1 MAVLPPAAADLARR
15 GTFVRVELGGW
26 RSLPDRTR
34 YRSVFVARVHGTWV
48 GYANVCRHHPV
59 ELDVP
64 DPRIDERTGVRLAL
78 VGQDGESLM
87 CASHGALY
95 RARDGFCT
103 TGPCFGQWLPPVPVR
118 ETADDT
124 NEPVV
129 TVGDDVGAEVV

>member
-1 MAVLPPAAADLARR
+1 MVTLAPAASELARR
-15 GTFVRVELGGW
+15 GVFVRVELGGW

-34 YRSVFVARVHGTWV
+34 YRSVFVARVNGAWV

-78 VGQDGESLM
+78 VGQDAESLM

-103 TGPCFGQWLPPVPVR
+103 TGPCFGQWLARVPVR
-118 ETADDT
+118 ETRGELSA
-124 NEPVV
+124 VV
-129 TVGDDVGAEVV
+129 TVDDDGSAEVV